1 MSKNKSFFIL
11 FLSLKLLNLQAQT
24 IEKIRFKP
32 RFAQIT
38 NLGTAIPLGILT
50 EKNKFG
56 FNSGTVLEAEVSLH
70 YLVRFTWDYFQF
82 RYAQKATI
90 GSQIIDVSNANNGNA
105 FYFSGGYYTEVK
117 KLKYYTFVG
126 VGYTLLND
134 PKLKTELIDNVSYT
148 YLSNQNSSGL
158 SLNWGI
164 GVGYKMSLKDQI
176 KIEANSYHLPF
187 VNSMSY
193 MSIQLGYHI
202 YLSQ

>member
-24 IEKIRFKP
+24 REKMPFKP

-38 NLGTAIPLGILT
+38 NLGTVIPLGFLT

-56 FNSGTVLEAEVSLH
+56 FNSGTVLEANVSPH
-70 YLVRFTWDYFQF
+70 YFARFTWDYFQF
-82 RYAQKATI
+82 RYAQIATI
-90 GSQIIDVSNANNGNA
+90 GSQIIDVNNANNGNA

-126 VGYTLLND
+126 AGYTILND

-158 SLNWGI
+158 SLNWGF
-164 GVGYKMSLKDQI
+164 GVGYKMSLKGQI
-176 KIEANSYHLPF
+176 KIEANFYHLPF
-187 VNSMSY
+187 LNNMSY
-193 MSIQLGYHI
+193 MSIQFGYHVH
-202 YLSQ
+202 LSQ

>member
-11 FLSLKLLNLQAQT
+11 FLSLKLLNLQGQT
-24 IEKIRFKP
+24 REKMHFKP

-38 NLGTAIPLGILT
+38 NLGAAIPLGILT

-56 FNSGTVLEAEVSLH
+56 FNSGTALEADVSPH
-70 YLVRFTWDYFQF
+70 YFVRFTWDYFQF
-82 RYAQKATI
+82 RYVQKATI

-126 VGYTLLND
+126 VGYTMLND
-134 PKLKTELIDNVSYT
+134 PELKTELIDNVNYT

-158 SLNWGI
+158 NLNWGI
-164 GVGYKMSLKDQI
+164 GVGYKLSSKEQI
-176 KIEANSYHLPF
+176 KIETNFYHLPF
-187 VNSMSY
+187 LNNMSY
-193 MSIQLGYHI
+193 MSMQLGYHV
-202 YLSQ
+202 YLSK